1 MTSPKRPFR
10 VIVVGGG
17 VGGLTAAHTLLRAN
31 IDYVVLEKGVIA
43 PQKGASIGIYPQG
56 SRVLDQIGCLQSV
69 ENECYPLGK
78 SINILPDGK
87 IMANSDF
94 FAHCRNYHG
103 YPIPVLERRRFLEI
117 LYERLP
123 DKSKVRTK
131 AGVVDIID
139 RVDGVKVV
147 LEDGSVEEGDLVIG
161 CDGVHSAVRSLM
173 WRNANATIPGFI
185 TTAEK
190 KCEWSCSSKTRFTL
204 LTFIPSALFCDWT
217 ALVGLSPTLPG
228 MSNCDMTCTH
238 YPARSFLVIGQKVYT
253 FWFVFFKNPQRLH
266 WPSSPRWSDADAE
279 RRALE
284 CADCPISST
293 QVFGELW
300 KTRLRGEL
308 VNVEEGLFD
317 HMYFGRVVLAGDAVH
332 KMTPNVGLGGNS
344 AMESIVLLS
353 NQLKRAI
360 EIHPGG
366 HPDAKIVEQMLSE
379 YQSLTKE
386 RMRKIIDF
394 SNLASR
400 IQAWDTPFHKL
411 LSRVVP
417 YLPDTTFAKQA
428 AQLIK
433 ASRKLEFVK
442 LPKRSVTGTMPW
454 DDEVKLA
461 MHERKAAKGEST
473 ISFIY
478 TPIVGLCLALSF
490 FFISSMLSA

>member
-1 MTSPKRPFR
+1 MSSSQKAPFR

-17 VGGLTAAHTLLRAN
+17 VGGLTAAHTFHRAN
-31 IDYVVLEKGVIA
+31 IDYVILEKGVIA
-43 PQKGASIGIYPQG
+43 PPMGASIGIYPQG
-56 SRVLDQIGCLQSV
+56 SRILDQIGCLKSV
-69 ENECYPLGK
+69 EAECYPLGK
-78 SINILPDGK
+78 SINILPNGK
-87 IMANSDF
+87 IIANSDF
-94 FAHCRNYHG
+94 FAHSRNYHG

-117 LYERLP
+117 LYEQLP

-139 RVDGVKVV
+139 GVDGVKVL
-147 LEDGSVEEGDLVIG
+147 LEDGSIEEGDLVIG

-173 WRNANATIPGFI
+173 WRNANAKIPGYI
-185 TTAEK
+185 TTTEK
-190 KCEWSCSSKTRFTL
+190 KS
-204 LTFIPSALFCDWT
+204 LFCDWT

-238 YPARSFLVIGQKVYT
+238 YPGRSFLVIGQKTYT

-266 WPSSPRWSDADAE
+266 WPSRPRWSDADAAE
-279 RRALE
+279 RARE

-300 KTRLRGEL
+300 KTRIRGEL

-317 HMYFGRVVLAGDAVH
+317 HAYFGRVVLAGDAVH

-353 NQLKRAI
+353 NLLNRAI
-360 EIHPGG
+360 QVHPGG
-366 HPDAKIVEQMLSE
+366 RPDAKLVEQVLSE

-394 SNLASR
+394 SNLATR

-417 YLPDTTFAKQA
+417 FLPDTTFAKQA

-433 ASRKLEFVK
+433 ASRKLEYVQ
-442 LPKRSVTGTMPW
+442 LPKRDVTGTMPW
-454 DDEVKLA
+454 DDELQLA
-461 MHERKAAKGEST
+461 PNDSKVNKGVTSFSFLYT
-473 ISFIY
+473 PLVGLFVAISF
-478 TPIVGLCLALSF
+478 LFLSSL
-490 FFISSMLSA
+490 ISA